1 MHVLSVKIAAMF
13 SVLVKIKGVIES
25 HLKFSYRRF
34 KHILAINTYMYIRF
48 MNVLGVTS
56 TVTHTCTRIKYNYI
70 YVRICVFTLFR
81 QNLLRAFSNVHMNKV
96 GVLGGLLEGI
106 VYHRLRCGRHAARI
120 KWRRLS
126 LSDCG

>member
-1 MHVLSVKIAAMF
+1 MF

-34 KHILAINTYMYIRF
+34 KYILAIYARI

-106 VYHRLRCGRHAARI
+106 VYHRLRCGRHA
-120 KWRRLS
+120 KNGE
-126 LSDCG
+126 DYH